1 MFHVFGVFL
10 KTATFFFGMFWAR
23 GTINPAHRGPKATF
37 FVFFLQRFSE
47 VAPRQRTSRKYTFS
61 DEKQVAVLEFLHFA
75 KIHCMQRNHCV
86 CCFVLR
92 RNKKPKTK
100 KQQKNINFSKTA
112 FMFVHSWGT
121 PFSCSSTYCDLGV
134 PKQRLKLASLGCL
147 FWGRGGE
154 CRHRQ
159 KHCFP
164 KRHFF
169 FRQHRSTF
177 VKQQFLWQHKS
188 TFVFF

>member
-1 MFHVFGVFL
+1 MFLGICSRKPFFFRFFFFFSAAGNSEALLPQNLRFQLSIFHVFRVFL
-10 KTATFFFGMFWAR
+10 KTATIFFVIFWAR

-75 KIHCMQRNHCV
+75 KIHSMQRNHCV

-100 KQQKNINFSKTA
+100 KQQKNMNFSKTA
-112 FMFVHSWGT
+112 LMFVHSWGT
-121 PFSCSSTYCDLGV
+121 PFSCSSTYCDFGV
-134 PKQRLKLASLGCL
+134 PKQR
-147 FWGRGGE
+147 
-154 CRHRQ
+154 
-159 KHCFP
+159 P
-164 KRHFF
+164 KVR
-169 FRQHRSTF
+169 
-177 VKQQFLWQHKS
+177 L
-188 TFVFF
+188 